1 MRAAADSLREVG
13 AFLRWAI
20 AVEYGPAP
28 VAWFERALAFLD
40 GDDPG
45 TQLSKVR
52 AFEWIFVLVLFTEY
66 CSRAALKSND
76 LGLDYW
82 VSLPLIAALSV
93 AALSARWKRLAF
105 VGLAVAQTV
114 RIWNEFPA
122 AGNHSYLELLL
133 CILCALLN
141 VRDQE
146 ERRLFVRAV
155 RWMSCVVFF
164 YAGVQKVVHGY
175 YFRGQLLAYSI
186 GVEAFRPVLQLLL
199 PHDDFVRLSH
209 YHLQE
214 GDGPF
219 LVSGSLIMVLS
230 NATYII
236 EIGLAV
242 LLLLRR
248 TRQLA
253 VIGAIVFLVGI
264 ETAAREFF
272 FGLIYINMLLLFL
285 ERDVNRRLVGVF
297 GVILGCLLLVRLKVL
312 PEVIFY

>member
-1 MRAAADSLREVG
+1 MATEQRHA
-13 AFLRWAI
+13 
-20 AVEYGPAP
+20 
-28 VAWFERALAFLD
+28 VAWSDRALAFLD

-45 TQLSKVR
+45 TQPSKVR
-52 AFEWIFVLVLFTEY
+52 AFQWIFVLILCTEY
-66 CSRAALKSND
+66 WIRATLKPND
-76 LGLDYW
+76 LGLNDW
-82 VSLPLIAALSV
+82 VTLPLISALGV
-93 AALSARWKRLAF
+93 GALSARWGRPAF
-105 VGLAVAQTV
+105 VGLAIVQSV
-114 RIWNEFPA
+114 RLWNDFPV

-133 CILCALLN
+133 CILCASLN

-146 ERRLFVRAV
+146 ERKLFLRAV

-164 YAGVQKVVHGY
+164 YAGTQKLVHGY
-175 YFRGQLLAYSI
+175 YFRGQLLLYSI
-186 GVEAFRPVLQLLL
+186 GIETFRPVLQLLL

-209 YHLQE
+209 YRFQA

-219 LVSGSLIMVLS
+219 LVSSSLVVVLS

-242 LLLLRR
+242 LLLVRR

-253 VIGAIVFLVGI
+253 VIGAIVFLVCI
-264 ETAAREFF
+264 EAAAREFF

-297 GVILGCLLLVRLKVL
+297 GAVLGCLLLVRLKVL
-312 PEVIFY
+312 PEFIFY

>member
-1 MRAAADSLREVG
+1 
-13 AFLRWAI
+13 
-20 AVEYGPAP
+20 
-28 VAWFERALAFLD
+28 VAWSERALAFLD

-45 TQLSKVR
+45 TELSKVR
-52 AFEWIFVLVLFTEY
+52 AFEWIFVLIVCAEY
-66 CSRAALKSND
+66 GARAALKSND
-76 LGLDYW
+76 LGLNFW
-82 VSLPLIAALSV
+82 VSLPLIAALGV
-93 AALSARWKRLAF
+93 AALSARWGRLAF
-105 VGLAVAQTV
+105 VGLAIAQTA

-133 CILCALLN
+133 CILCASLN

-146 ERRLFVRAV
+146 ERQLFLRAV

-164 YAGVQKVVHGY
+164 YAGVQKLVHGY
-175 YFRGQLLAYSI
+175 YFRGQLLLYSI
-186 GVEAFRPVLQLLL
+186 GTETFRPLLQLLL
-199 PHDDFVRLSH
+199 PHADFVRLSH
-209 YHLQE
+209 YQLQA

-219 LVSGSLIMVLS
+219 LVSSPLILVVS

-253 VIGAIVFLVGI
+253 VIGATVFLISI

-272 FGLIYINMLLLFL
+272 FGLIYVNMLLLFL
-285 ERDVNRRLVGVF
+285 ERDVNRRLVVVF
-297 GVILGCLLLVRLKVL
+297 GAILGCLLLVRLKVL
-312 PEVIFY
+312 PELIFY

>member
-1 MRAAADSLREVG
+1 
-13 AFLRWAI
+13 
-20 AVEYGPAP
+20 
-28 VAWFERALAFLD
+28 VAWSDRALAFLD

-52 AFEWIFVLVLFTEY
+52 AFEWIFVLIVCTEY
-66 CSRAALKSND
+66 LARAALKSND
-76 LGLDYW
+76 LGLNYW
-82 VSLPLIAALSV
+82 VSLPLICALAV
-93 AALSARWKRLAF
+93 VALSARWGRLAF
-105 VGLAVAQTV
+105 VGLAIAQTV
-114 RIWNEFPA
+114 RICNEFPA

-133 CILCALLN
+133 CLLCASLN
-141 VRDQE
+141 VRDRE
-146 ERRLFVRAV
+146 ERKLFLRAV
-155 RWMSCVVFF
+155 RWMTCVVFF
-164 YAGVQKVVHGY
+164 YAGVQKLVHGY
-175 YFRGQLLAYSI
+175 YFRGQLLLYSI
-186 GVEAFRPVLQLLL
+186 GIEAFRPVLHLLL
-199 PHDDFVRLSH
+199 PHDDFVRLSQ
-209 YHLQE
+209 YHLQA

-219 LVSGSLIMVLS
+219 LVSSSLIVVLS

-264 ETAAREFF
+264 EAAAREFF

-312 PEVIFY
+312 PQVIFY